1 MKTNGCAGA
10 LQARGHFVVR
20 VIVALLL
27 ALTAACAVM
36 VATPQRASAMEV
48 EACTAAPNE
57 DGGDR
62 ILGAID
68 TRVSWRAH
76 SAADESVKS
85 IDLSIDKSVEIDEE
99 QVRVT
104 AFKGIDRVE
113 LDADAQLKAD
123 GVLGVEFAKAA
134 PAGTSFLVEMYG
146 VSFPAEGGMF
156 SVSALVT
163 MNDGTTVN
171 MGEYPKH
178 IDVVAV
184 SKVEQISSWLE
195 DQAWVQLWNSNKLL
209 HMFLDPTLI
218 VTSIP
223 RIAQGWLT
231 ALAIVAI
238 SFPLAIPVAF
248 GLALMRMARFRV
260 LRAIGTTY
268 VNVVR
273 GTPMFLQIYIA
284 FFGLPLAGVN
294 IDHFALGC
302 AVMILNSSAYLC
314 EIFRAGIGSINKG
327 QFEASRSL
335 GMSGGQTM
343 LFVIIPQ
350 AIRRVIPTMTN
361 ELILLYKDTSLLASV
376 GIMETVMFAKTI
388 TAATGNITPYVVAAM
403 FYLIVTLPMS
413 SITRRMEDKS
423 SGRKVATK
431 KKITARVKVEETSDW
446 APDVNTKQD
455 ELSIKTADL

>member
-1 MKTNGCAGA
+1 MNMNGCASA
-10 LQARGHFVVR
+10 FQAWTRSLGR
-20 VIVALLL
+20 VAVALMLVF
-27 ALTAACAVM
+27 AAAFAVM
-36 VATPQRASAMEV
+36 AAMPQQASAMEV

-68 TRVSWRAH
+68 TRISWRAH
-76 SAADESVKS
+76 SAADESVKA
-85 IDLSIDKSVEIDEE
+85 INLSTDKEVAIDET

-104 AFKGIDRVE
+104 AFSGLDRVE
-113 LDADAQLKAD
+113 LDPQATLVSP
-123 GVLGVEFAKAA
+123 GVLEIKFAEAA

-156 SVSALVT
+156 SVSSMVT
-163 MNDGTTVN
+163 LDGGNTIN

-178 IDVVAV
+178 IDVAKV
-184 SKVEQISSWLE
+184 SLVEQMASWLE
-195 DQAWVQLWNSNKLL
+195 DQAWVKVWNSNKLL

-223 RIAQGWLT
+223 RIAEGWVT

-260 LRAIGTTY
+260 LRGIGTTY

-314 EIFRAGIGSINKG
+314 EIFRAGIGSISKG

-413 SITRRMEDKS
+413 SLTRRMEDKS
-423 SGRKVATK
+423 SGRKVATR

-446 APDVNTKQD
+446 APAVNVKQD